1 MNVGTFMCDFVLQ
14 YVKKKSPSH
23 SASMWM
29 CPDSVKTFFVF
40 SSFTSGVSNSW
51 LGGHLRPTSLA
62 AHILMW
68 RNIMQFEGTSYV
80 WEDLFVV
87 ECDAKISSIKSQKWF
102 NMSRAP
108 TRWGIGCVSSVR
120 VTNSCVHFFTL
131 LHTNKMT
138 AEVPPRVWTDREER
152 CVCLVSERF
161 QLRVRN
167 KCEVCS
173 FVLLN
178 NIWNIV

>member
-1 MNVGTFMCDFVLQ
+1 MTFL
-14 YVKKKSPSH
+14 
-23 SASMWM
+23 
-29 CPDSVKTFFVF
+29 FVF
-40 SSFTSGVSNSW
+40 EWNV
-51 LGGHLRPTSLA
+51 
-62 AHILMW
+62 
-68 RNIMQFEGTSYV
+68 
-80 WEDLFVV
+80 
-87 ECDAKISSIKSQKWF
+87 KISSIKSQKWF

-108 TRWGIGCVSSVR
+108 TRWGIGCVGSVR

-152 CVCLVSERF
+152 CVCLASERF

-178 NIWNIV
+178 NICNKKINKTPNFLKYLRVFSSLSVLSYLNTNVALQWEGSASSDQQLVYIWGPSLSSISPITATGKLHMKILVL